1 MHSHYVFVRWIGAPC
16 QYAWQWCWWNTK
28 PSGKIL
34 LRQFGIIHNRS
45 YAFNHCF
52 VHIYNVFN
60 RYMER
65 GPGLSASMFLTLAAQ
80 LTISVSEKLNNIAPH
95 FLCVARHT
103 SEQGLKARW
112 RRRHKHNDLTSLLV
126 VQNSY
131 LTNRHPSSSLE
142 ARNGLSNMVC
152 RSVGITLASTNSFTK
167 IKNKGQLSNR
177 SGAQSSI
184 YII

>member
-1 MHSHYVFVRWIGAPC
+1 
-16 QYAWQWCWWNTK
+16 
-28 PSGKIL
+28 
-34 LRQFGIIHNRS
+34 
-45 YAFNHCF
+45 
-52 VHIYNVFN
+52 
-60 RYMER
+60 MER

-80 LTISVSEKLNNIAPH
+80 LTISMSEKLNNIAPH
-95 FLCVARHT
+95 FSCVARHT

-112 RRRHKHNDLTSLLV
+112 RRRHKHNDLASQLV

-131 LTNRHPSSSLE
+131 LTNRHPPSSLE

-184 YII
+184 YIIQSYIHITISTNLHLDIVFYIMIFETRYTLFDNLK

>member
-1 MHSHYVFVRWIGAPC
+1 
-16 QYAWQWCWWNTK
+16 
-28 PSGKIL
+28 
-34 LRQFGIIHNRS
+34 
-45 YAFNHCF
+45 
-52 VHIYNVFN
+52 
-60 RYMER
+60 MER
-65 GPGLSASMFLTLAAQ
+65 GPGLSTSMFLTLAAQ

-95 FLCVARHT
+95 FLCVARRT
-103 SEQGLKARW
+103 SEQGLKAWW
-112 RRRHKHNDLTSLLV
+112 RRRHKHNDLASLLA

-184 YII
+184 YITQFFIHVIISTNLHLNIVFYIVISRTHHALFSKLKYLYRIFS